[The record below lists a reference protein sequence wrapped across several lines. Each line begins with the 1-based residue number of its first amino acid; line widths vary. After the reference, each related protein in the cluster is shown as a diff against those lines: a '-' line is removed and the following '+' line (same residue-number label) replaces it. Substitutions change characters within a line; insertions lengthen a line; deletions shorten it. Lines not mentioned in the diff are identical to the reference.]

1 MSKYDKIQR
10 EKLSAKG
17 KEIYDK
23 LRKASSGFKKTEGK
37 VGVALD
43 KFYGKVEATA
53 VKEEKKVVKAVKK
66 AEPKAKAKAKPK
78 AKAKKKAEPKT
89 KKPAYKNVN
98 QGRYAK
104 LVAKMSKEEGISY
117 KEAQKKASKQI
128 RDEKDS
134 KRKESKDKF
143 DNLISHLRTKK
154 GFEDGRGLDRTEE
167 DRKHKIGSSK
177 GKNAKRKA
185 REFGRDAQLPAKAF
199 GKRVSK
205 RGNVYYEY
213 RDNRADVKQP
223 QPSEKPR
230 LADGGM
236 IESYDVAAPYGTYAK
251 GGEVTKGS
259 YADRLWDERGYEMPY
274 LERLSHKELRS
285 LYDTEFYAEDTY
297 AKGGKLSSKDKSRL
311 DYLQKREDLDSL
323 TDSENAEYDALV
335 KKYRKTKD
343 YKYAKGGETHTMPDG
358 STMLNSEHY
367 AKGGKVSKE
376 TDYISNRDIVS
387 VTIKKGGK
395 EKTLKGSDILDGI
408 YVSKISNAFGSG
420 AAKRKSSPEP
430 TEAIKGRNNSKG
442 LKFELVKG
450 SEKFDAPYYV
460 SYDVDYKYDRYGGN
474 RSGVYEVSFNTKED
488 DIVLSGMSSGNK
500 LYLQSRDDKEVSLEV
515 LGDYLSK
522 PFAKKLM
529 DLAKIRFAKEN
540 SKAKGGNIGRD
551 GKFLSEEKHEQAYKP
566 KRKKSYKRNKK

>member
-53 VKEEKKVVKAVKK
+53 VKEEKKVVKAVK
-66 AEPKAKAKAKPK
+66 KAKPK

-205 RGNVYYEY
+205 KGNVYYEY

-236 IESYDVAAPYGTYAK
+236 IESYDVAAPYGTYAKGGEVKAWLKDGTKVQWYDPEEEYRDLDRVWVIKDYDGQLAEILKEEDYEDFLDDLIINIESEDGLSNAEVPYWEIKKSYAK

-358 STMLNSEHY
+358 STMLNSDHY

-420 AAKRKSSPEP
+420 AAK
-430 TEAIKGRNNSKG
+430 
-442 LKFELVKG
+442 
-450 SEKFDAPYYV
+450 
-460 SYDVDYKYDRYGGN
+460 
-474 RSGVYEVSFNTKED
+474 
-488 DIVLSGMSSGNK
+488 
-500 LYLQSRDDKEVSLEV
+500 
-515 LGDYLSK
+515 
-522 PFAKKLM
+522 
-529 DLAKIRFAKEN
+529 
-540 SKAKGGNIGRD
+540 
-551 GKFLSEEKHEQAYKP
+551 
-566 KRKKSYKRNKK
+566 KKSYKRNKK